1 MPLIFRPSL
10 RLAFKAYLLN
20 RNFEMSSARAIY
32 FSILPYFIVKLE
44 LKLEMVQTFGKFLI
58 SLLFLFIVHSSL
70 PLFPPSSFH
79 LH

>member
-1 MPLIFRPSL
+1 
-10 RLAFKAYLLN
+10 
-20 RNFEMSSARAIY
+20 MSSARAIY